1 MFQDYIRDFISSEIK
16 KENGNHGIASY
27 KTHPER
33 HIEIG
38 HAEIKGERKTESIHI
53 INPKILDNKTTT
65 DSPKFSDD
73 LFNTA
78 EPIEKVISNNR
89 RNLHSEATVSD
100 IPEKNEQQ
108 NKKHILNRHL
118 LQT

>member
-38 HAEIKGERKTESIHI
+38 HAEIKGERKTES
-53 INPKILDNKTTT
+53 TT
-65 DSPKFSDD
+65 S
-73 LFNTA
+73 
-78 EPIEKVISNNR
+78 
-89 RNLHSEATVSD
+89 
-100 IPEKNEQQ
+100 
-108 NKKHILNRHL
+108 
-118 LQT
+118 